1 MNWKIS
7 QWSIVN
13 GQWSLDFSHQ
23 IKRSTIDFRL
33 STLLIILLCIATSS
47 CKIYRFTDAAV
58 DPNLKTFSVN
68 PTVNISTLQNPN
80 AAPVFTDKLKEKFL
94 RETRIALNNDNGDIE
109 FSATIMEY
117 SVDPVT
123 VTGTENLAQNRL
135 NISVQIDYIN
145 KKDAKKN
152 FKQVFRDGE
161 NYDANR
167 QLIDVES
174 SLSTII
180 FDRLIQQIF
189 NKTFG
194 NR

>member
-1 MNWKIS
+1 
-7 QWSIVN
+7 
-13 GQWSLDFSHQ
+13 
-23 IKRSTIDFRL
+23 
-33 STLLIILLCIATSS
+33 
-47 CKIYRFTDAAV
+47 
-58 DPNLKTFSVN
+58 
-68 PTVNISTLQNPN
+68 
-80 AAPVFTDKLKEKFL
+80 
-94 RETRIALNNDNGDIE
+94 
-109 FSATIMEY
+109 
-117 SVDPVT
+117 
-123 VTGTENLAQNRL
+123 L

-194 NR
+194 NW

>member
-1 MNWKIS
+1 MQKNNRIKLSLPWFSSTTLFHYFIIS
-7 QWSIVN
+7 I
-13 GQWSLDFSHQ
+13 F
-23 IKRSTIDFRL
+23 
-33 STLLIILLCIATSS
+33 TLFLFS

-194 NR
+194 NW

>member
-47 CKIYRFTDAAV
+47 CKIYR
-58 DPNLKTFSVN
+58 
-68 PTVNISTLQNPN
+68 STLQNPN

-194 NR
+194 NW